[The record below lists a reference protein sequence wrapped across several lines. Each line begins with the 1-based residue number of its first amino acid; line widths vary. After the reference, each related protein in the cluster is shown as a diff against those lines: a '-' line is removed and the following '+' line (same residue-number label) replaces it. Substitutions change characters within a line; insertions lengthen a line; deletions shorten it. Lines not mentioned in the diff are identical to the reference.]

1 MNFSRRFLFAF
12 LLFLPCFAGAWSNG
26 ALLVWINGDKGYEG
40 IAETG
45 RAFTEATGVPV
56 KVEHP
61 EGAPD
66 KFFQA
71 ARGGNGPDIMIWAHD
86 RLGEWADVGLLM
98 PIDPDPAFAEGI
110 FPKAWDAF
118 THRGRRWGYP
128 LAMETTGLIYNKALI
143 SEGEIPRD
151 LADCAA
157 LAAPLAAKGAL
168 PIMWDYNNSYF
179 TWGILASDGGYIYGR
194 TPDGGYDTSDIGVAS
209 PGAVAGAAAIVELL
223 RNGTLPSSLSYSV
236 AEAKMNGGEVAMF
249 VSGPFAWANL
259 AKNGIDFGVTTIPG
273 IGGKPARP
281 FVGVLGAMLNRAS
294 PNLDLAQEFL
304 ENWLDT
310 PEGLAAMDRHV
321 PIGVPALRSFYDTLA
336 GDERITGTM
345 KNVEVGELMPN
356 IPQMGLF
363 WSAMESALST
373 ITTFRAT
380 PEDALRNAAERMESR
395 P

>member
-1 MNFSRRFLFAF
+1 MKSFRRFLSALV
-12 LLFLPCFAGAWSNG
+12 LLLPCCAGAWSPD

-45 RAFTEATGVPV
+45 RAFTEATGIPV
-56 KVEHP
+56 TVEHP

-71 ARGGNGPDIMIWAHD
+71 ARSGNGPDIMIWAHD

-98 PIDPDPAFAEGI
+98 PVDPDPAFAEGI
-110 FPKAWDAF
+110 FPKAWSAF
-118 THRGRRWGYP
+118 THRGRIWGYP

-143 SEGEIPRD
+143 GEADIPRD
-151 LADCAA
+151 LAGCAA
-157 LAAPLAAKGAL
+157 LAEPLAAKGAL

-179 TWGILASDGGYIYGR
+179 TWGILAADGGYIFGR
-194 TPDGGYDTSDIGVAS
+194 TPDGGYDTADIGVDS
-209 PGAVAGAAAIVELL
+209 PGAVAGANAIADLL
-223 RNGTLPSSLSYSV
+223 RNGTLPAALSYSV
-236 AEAKMNGGEVAMF
+236 AEAKMNAGEVAMF

-259 AKNGIDFGVTTIPG
+259 AKSGIDFGVATIPG
-273 IGGKPARP
+273 VDGKPARP

-304 ENWLDT
+304 ENWLVT
-310 PEGLAAMDRHV
+310 PGGLAAMDRRV
-321 PIGVPALRSFYDTLA
+321 PLGVPALRSFYETLA
-336 GDERITGTM
+336 SDEHIAGTM

-373 ITTFRAT
+373 MTTFRAT
-380 PEDALRNAAERMESR
+380 PEDALRNAAERMKR
-395 P
+395 